1 MIISAL
7 QLQQFEKRIFGV
19 QKVPK
24 TGLSGHANGGW
35 RGVERHY
42 SGMSGEVNE

>member
-7 QLQQFEKRIFGV
+7 QLQQFEKRILGV

-24 TGLSGHANGGW
+24 TGLSGYANGGW
-35 RGVERHY
+35 RGV
-42 SGMSGEVNE
+42 